1 MSASPLKADIRASGQ
16 HVRFG
21 PIAEVEAAA
30 YSINSLVPRDGRGV
44 TLEALRPRDAAFVGR
59 LFAKLFLVTSTVSR
73 FFVVHKTEYAREFV
87 EAKKASLSFSLAVTV
102 FGVPMSQEHIPV
114 LGRKA
119 GLTNRAS
126 KLRAWRLLRNS

>member
-1 MSASPLKADIRASGQ
+1 VGVDHPFFTVVL
-16 HVRFG
+16 HEPVRFSSACSLRSSDLLDQFAG
-21 PIAEVEAAA
+21 AAKWE
-30 YSINSLVPRDGRGV
+30 GV

-87 EAKKASLSFSLAVTV
+87 EAKIASLSLSLAVTV
-102 FGVPMSQEHIPV
+102 FVVPMSQEHLPV